1 MLAILG
7 IHFETNYGDEPLLS
21 KCKLPDAWT
30 GSWFL
35 SGLPEKIII
44 TGHSL
49 GWMGDCYRIQ
59 DNNKYIFY
67 RPQDQCYQ
75 CVAIWARHQ
84 NALEFKSGEC
94 KDSDFTENL
103 CDISPDVTLNTL
115 VRLNGEDVECP
126 FQAPLSFSY
135 SKGTGVC
142 KSPLSELGQCLTKAQ
157 VKLRF
162 HACPDISQTES
173 KEEVLTCLATWPDD
187 RDASQTFLVGTLD
200 FRYRRTVEDRLR
212 CFLLRK
218 TEDGFLVAQSSD
230 ATCHGGLSSPED
242 GFQTFQLGQVVP
254 DTGNLFPM
262 WTAGLNRLLTF
273 DFNRLYSFTED
284 RTSLLVSNYSYT
296 TKQAFPLS
304 RTTLVRV
311 YENAP
316 RRVKMV
322 TKTISGCEQMYRCTV
337 LYRRTDDI
345 LELEEGLPTR
355 VMRAA
360 CAESN
365 FVSSRNVFTT
375 LLQENLDIRECNL
388 FGVHNV
394 TSISLHS
401 QTKVCDLHGFNR
413 LEIQCSSPEQVEF
426 IRECPVL
433 DRAIYFCQG
442 GWEERIK
449 AAELLPPKPT
459 FPFIYQDNFI
469 FTKEKSGAGNAPVAE
484 EAHNENITRG
494 FIIAKP
500 KRRDSTSFRR
510 VCLMYTVINGT
521 FGWTVGKSGCDR
533 SIWPGSVGEHRFNT
547 TVIGPCSGSQSR
559 SFVSIVAVVYFMFKA
574 TELY

>member
-7 IHFETNYGDEPLLS
+7 IHFETNYGDEPLS
-21 KCKLPDAWT
+21 KCKLPDPWA

-44 TGHSL
+44 TGQSL
-49 GWMGDCYRIQ
+49 GWMGKCHRIQ

-67 RPQDQCYQ
+67 REQDQCFQ
-75 CVAIWARHQ
+75 CVAIWVRHQ

-115 VRLNGEDVECP
+115 VRLDGDEIDCP

-173 KEEVLTCLATWPDD
+173 KEEVLTCIATWPDD

-200 FRYRRTVEDRLR
+200 FRYRRTDEDRLR

-218 TEDGFLVAQSSD
+218 TSSGFLVAQSSD
-230 ATCHGGLSSPED
+230 ATCHGGLASPED
-242 GFQTFQLGQVVP
+242 GFQTFQLGSVKP
-254 DTGNLFPM
+254 DRGNLFPM
-262 WTAGLNRLLTF
+262 WTAQLNRLLTF
-273 DFNRLYSFTED
+273 DFNRLYSFDED
-284 RTSLLVSNYSYT
+284 RTSILVSNYTYT
-296 TKQAFPLS
+296 TKKSILVS
-304 RTTLVRV
+304 RTTLVQV
-311 YENAP
+311 NETGLNHIKA
-316 RRVKMV
+316 V
-322 TKTISGCEQMYRCTV
+322 TRTISGCEQMYRCTT

-355 VMRAA
+355 VLRAA
-360 CAESN
+360 CAEAN
-365 FVSSRNVFTT
+365 FHPSRNVFTT
-375 LLQENLDIRECNL
+375 LLKENLEIRECNL

-394 TSISLHS
+394 TSLSLDS
-401 QTKVCDLHGFNR
+401 QTKMCDLHGFNR
-413 LEIQCSSPEQVEF
+413 LEIQCSSPEQVQF
-426 IRECPVL
+426 IRECPIS
-433 DRAIYFCQG
+433 DRATYFCQG
-442 GWEERIK
+442 GWEERVK
-449 AAELLPPKPT
+449 AAELLPPQPT
-459 FPFIYQDNFI
+459 FPFVYQDNFI
-469 FTKEKSGAGNAPVAE
+469 FARDNNPVVNDPIAE
-484 EAHNENITRG
+484 EVTNENITRG

-500 KRRDSTSFRR
+500 KRRDSNSIRR

-533 SIWPGSVGEHRFNT
+533 TIRPGSAGEHRFNT
-547 TVIGPCSGSQSR
+547 TVIGPCSGCDYSPVL
-559 SFVSIVAVVYFMFKA
+559 SFIAVISFMFKA
-574 TELY
+574 AELY

>member
-1 MLAILG
+1 
-7 IHFETNYGDEPLLS
+7 
-21 KCKLPDAWT
+21 
-30 GSWFL
+30 
-35 SGLPEKIII
+35 
-44 TGHSL
+44 
-49 GWMGDCYRIQ
+49 
-59 DNNKYIFY
+59 
-67 RPQDQCYQ
+67 
-75 CVAIWARHQ
+75 
-84 NALEFKSGEC
+84 
-94 KDSDFTENL
+94 
-103 CDISPDVTLNTL
+103 
-115 VRLNGEDVECP
+115 
-126 FQAPLSFSY
+126 
-135 SKGTGVC
+135 
-142 KSPLSELGQCLTKAQ
+142 
-157 VKLRF
+157 
-162 HACPDISQTES
+162 
-173 KEEVLTCLATWPDD
+173 
-187 RDASQTFLVGTLD
+187 
-200 FRYRRTVEDRLR
+200 
-212 CFLLRK
+212 
-218 TEDGFLVAQSSD
+218 
-230 ATCHGGLSSPED
+230 
-242 GFQTFQLGQVVP
+242 
-254 DTGNLFPM
+254 
-262 WTAGLNRLLTF
+262 
-273 DFNRLYSFTED
+273 
-284 RTSLLVSNYSYT
+284 
-296 TKQAFPLS
+296 
-304 RTTLVRV
+304 
-311 YENAP
+311 
-316 RRVKMV
+316 
-322 TKTISGCEQMYRCTV
+322 MYRCTV

-469 FTKEKSGAGNAPVAE
+469 FTKEKSGAGNAPAAG